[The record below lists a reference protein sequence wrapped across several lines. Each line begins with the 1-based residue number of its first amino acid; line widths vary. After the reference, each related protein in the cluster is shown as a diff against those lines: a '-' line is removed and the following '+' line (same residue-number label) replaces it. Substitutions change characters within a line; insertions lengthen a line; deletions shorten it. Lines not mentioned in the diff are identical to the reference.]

1 MVKGGGNMEQQTNQN
16 KKAKFR
22 LPFSAVLLYLALI
35 AAALSGV
42 TFSRYVTG
50 TTVGDSARVAMM
62 KELTVT
68 ETDGSEQRVIL
79 PGVDMNKRA
88 VVDFK
93 GSEMACY
100 VFCAITANGWTRAT
114 DNFHYTAGTDILNWA
129 VDDAK
134 WTYLQEDGSTSV
146 YYCIVNANTALHA
159 DVLAED
165 GKITVSEN
173 ITKSQLDALAASAK
187 PLSIKISA
195 TAVQYHGFSEG
206 FSAEYTEAD
215 RAKAAWNAVID
226 K

>member
-1 MVKGGGNMEQQTNQN
+1 MEQQTNQN

-50 TTVGDSARVAMM
+50 TTVSDSARVAMM

-68 ETDGSEQRVIL
+68 ETGGSDHRVIL
-79 PGVDMNKRA
+79 PGVDMTKKA
-88 VVDFK
+88 VVDFE

-100 VFCAITANGWTRAT
+100 VFCAITANGWTRA
-114 DNFHYTAGTDILNWA
+114 DNFHYTAGNGLLNWA
-129 VDDAK
+129 VDNTN
-134 WTYLQEDGSTSV
+134 WIFLQGDGSTSV
-146 YYCIVNANTALHA
+146 YYCIVNANTELHA
-159 DVLAED
+159 NVLAD
-165 GKITVSEN
+165 GGKITVSAD
-173 ITKSQLDALAASAK
+173 ITKSQLNALAEPAA

-206 FSAEYTEAD
+206 PSAGYTEAD
-215 RAKAAWNAVID
+215 RAEAAWNAVKD

>member
-1 MVKGGGNMEQQTNQN
+1 MEQQTNQN

-68 ETDGSEQRVIL
+68 ETEGLEQRVIL
-79 PGVDMNKRA
+79 PGVDMTKKA
-88 VVDFK
+88 VVDFE

-100 VFCAITANGWTRAT
+100 VFCAITANGWTRAA
-114 DNFHYTAGTDILNWA
+114 DNFHYTAGTDILSWA
-129 VDDAK
+129 VDKTK
-134 WTYLQEDGSTSV
+134 WIFLQGDGSTSV
-146 YYCIVNANTALHA
+146 YYCIVNANTVLHA
-159 DVLAED
+159 DVLAD
-165 GKITVSEN
+165 GGKITVSED
-173 ITKSQLDALAASAK
+173 ITRSQLDTLAASAA

-206 FSAEYTEAD
+206 LLAGYTEAD
-215 RAKAAWNAVID
+215 RAMAAWNAV
-226 K
+226 KGK

>member
-1 MVKGGGNMEQQTNQN
+1 MEQQTNQN

-50 TTVGDSARVAMM
+50 TTVSDSARVAMM

-68 ETDGSEQRVIL
+68 ETEMPDGSDQRVIL
-79 PGVDMNKRA
+79 PGVDMTRKA
-88 VVDFK
+88 VVDFE

-100 VFCAITANGWTRAT
+100 VFCAITANGWTRT
-114 DNFHYTAGTDILNWA
+114 DNFHYTAGNGLLNWA
-129 VDDAK
+129 VDNTK
-134 WTYLQEDGSTSV
+134 WIFLQGDGSTSV
-146 YYCIVNANTALHA
+146 YYCIVNANTELHA
-159 DVLAED
+159 DVLAD
-165 GKITVSEN
+165 GGKITVSAD
-173 ITKSQLDALAASAK
+173 ITRSQLDELASPAA

-206 FSAEYTEAD
+206 PSAGYTEAD
-215 RAKAAWNAVID
+215 RAEAAWNAVKD

>member
-1 MVKGGGNMEQQTNQN
+1 MEQQTNQN

-50 TTVGDSARVAMM
+50 TTVSDSARVAMM

-68 ETDGSEQRVIL
+68 ETGMPEGLDQRVIL
-79 PGVDMNKRA
+79 PGVNMSKRA
-88 VVDFK
+88 VVNFE

-100 VFCAITANGWTRAT
+100 VFCEITANGWTRAA
-114 DNFHYTAGTDILNWA
+114 DNFGYTAGTGILNWA
-129 VDDAK
+129 VDNTK
-134 WTYLQEDGSTSV
+134 WIFLQGDGSTSV

-159 DVLAED
+159 DVLADD
-165 GKITVSEN
+165 GKITVSEH
-173 ITKSQLDALAASAK
+173 ITKSQLDALAASAA

-206 FSAEYTEAD
+206 HTEAE
-215 RAKAAWNAVID
+215 RAEAAWNAV
-226 K
+226 KGK

>member
-1 MVKGGGNMEQQTNQN
+1 MEQQTNQN

-50 TTVGDSARVAMM
+50 TTVSDSARVAMM

-68 ETDGSEQRVIL
+68 ETDGSDQRVIL
-79 PGVDMNKRA
+79 PGVDMTKKA
-88 VVDFK
+88 VVDFE

-100 VFCAITANGWTRAT
+100 VFCAITANGWTRAA
-114 DNFHYTAGTDILNWA
+114 DNFHYTAGTGLLNWA
-129 VDDAK
+129 VDNTK
-134 WTYLQEDGSTSV
+134 WIFLQGDGSTSV
-146 YYCIVNANTALHA
+146 YYCIVNANTALQA
-159 DVLAED
+159 DVLAD
-165 GKITVSEN
+165 GGKITVSED
-173 ITKSQLDALAASAK
+173 ITRSQLDALAA

-206 FSAEYTEAD
+206 LPAEYTEAD
-215 RAKAAWNAVID
+215 RAEAAWNAV
-226 K
+226 KGK

>member
-1 MVKGGGNMEQQTNQN
+1 MEQQTNQN

-50 TTVGDSARVAMM
+50 TTVSDSARVAMM

-68 ETDGSEQRVIL
+68 ETEMPDGSDQRVIL
-79 PGVDMNKRA
+79 PGVNMTRKA
-88 VVDFK
+88 VVDFE

-100 VFCAITANGWTRAT
+100 VFCEITANGWTRAA
-114 DNFHYTAGTDILNWA
+114 DHFGYTAGNGLLNWA
-129 VDDAK
+129 VDSAK
-134 WTYLQEDGSTSV
+134 WTFLQEDGSTSV
-146 YYCIVNANTALHA
+146 YYCIVNANTVLHA

-173 ITKSQLDALAASAK
+173 ITRSQLNAVAASAS

-206 FSAEYTEAD
+206 LSAGYTETE
-215 RAKAAWNAVID
+215 RAEAAWNAV
-226 K
+226 KGK

>member
-1 MVKGGGNMEQQTNQN
+1 MEQQTNQN

-50 TTVGDSARVAMM
+50 TTVSDSARVAMM

-68 ETDGSEQRVIL
+68 ETGWLDQRVIL
-79 PGVDMNKRA
+79 PGVNMTKKA
-88 VVDFK
+88 VVDFE

-100 VFCAITANGWTRAT
+100 VFCAITANGWTRAA

-129 VDDAK
+129 VDNTK
-134 WTYLQEDGSTSV
+134 WTFLQEDGSTSV
-146 YYCIVNANTALHA
+146 YYCIVNANTALQA
-159 DVLAED
+159 DVLAD
-165 GKITVSEN
+165 GGKITVSED
-173 ITKSQLDALAASAK
+173 ITRSQLDALAAS
-187 PLSIKISA
+187 LSIKISA

-206 FSAEYTEAD
+206 LSAGYTEAD
-215 RAKAAWNAVID
+215 RAMAAWNAV
-226 K
+226 KGK

>member
-1 MVKGGGNMEQQTNQN
+1 MEQQTNQN

-50 TTVGDSARVAMM
+50 TTVSDSARVAMM

-68 ETDGSEQRVIL
+68 ETGGLEQRVIL
-79 PGVDMNKRA
+79 PGVNMIKKA
-88 VVDFK
+88 VVDFE

-100 VFCAITANGWTRAT
+100 VFCAITANGWTRAA
-114 DNFHYTAGTDILNWA
+114 DNFHYTAGTGILNWA
-129 VDDAK
+129 VDNTE
-134 WTYLQEDGSTSV
+134 WIFLQGDGSTSV
-146 YYCIVNANTALHA
+146 YYCIVNANTALQA
-159 DVLAED
+159 DVLAD
-165 GKITVSEN
+165 GGKITVSEN
-173 ITKSQLDALAASAK
+173 ITRSQLDTLAASAA

-206 FSAEYTEAD
+206 LSAGYTEAD
-215 RAKAAWNAVID
+215 RAKAAWNAV
-226 K
+226 KGK

>member
-1 MVKGGGNMEQQTNQN
+1 M
-16 KKAKFR
+16 
-22 LPFSAVLLYLALI
+22 LLYLALI

-68 ETDGSEQRVIL
+68 ETGMPEGLEQRVIL

-100 VFCAITANGWTRAT
+100 VFCAITANGWTRAA
-114 DNFHYTAGTDILNWA
+114 DNFGYTAGNGLLSWA
-129 VDDAK
+129 VDNTK
-134 WTYLQEDGSTSV
+134 WIFLQGDGSTSV
-146 YYCIVNANTALHA
+146 YYCIVNANTVLHA
-159 DVLAED
+159 DVLANG
-165 GKITVSEN
+165 GKITVSED
-173 ITKSQLDALAASAK
+173 ITRSQLNALASPAA

-206 FSAEYTEAD
+206 PSAGYTEAD
-215 RAKAAWNAVID
+215 RAEAAWNAV
-226 K
+226 KGK

>member
-1 MVKGGGNMEQQTNQN
+1 MEQQTNQN

-50 TTVGDSARVAMM
+50 TTVSDSARVAMM

-68 ETDGSEQRVIL
+68 ETGWLDQRVIL
-79 PGVDMNKRA
+79 PGVDMTRTA
-88 VVDFK
+88 VVDFE

-100 VFCAITANGWTRAT
+100 VFCAITANGWTRAA
-114 DNFHYTAGTDILNWA
+114 DNFHYTAGTGLLNWA
-129 VDDAK
+129 VDNTK
-134 WTYLQEDGSTSV
+134 WIFLQGDGSTSV
-146 YYCIVNANTALHA
+146 YYCIVNANTVLHA
-159 DVLAED
+159 DVLAD
-165 GKITVSEN
+165 GGKITVSED
-173 ITKSQLDALAASAK
+173 ITRSQLDALAA

-206 FSAEYTEAD
+206 LTAGYTEAD
-215 RAKAAWNAVID
+215 RAKAAWNAV
-226 K
+226 KGK

>member
-1 MVKGGGNMEQQTNQN
+1 MEQQTNQN

-68 ETDGSEQRVIL
+68 ETGGSDQRVIL
-79 PGVDMNKRA
+79 PGVNMIKKA
-88 VVDFK
+88 VVNFE

-100 VFCAITANGWTRAT
+100 VFCAITANGWTRAA
-114 DNFHYTAGTDILNWA
+114 DNFHYTAGTGILNWA
-129 VDDAK
+129 VDNTK

-146 YYCIVNANTALHA
+146 YYCIVNANTALQA
-159 DVLAED
+159 DVLAD
-165 GKITVSEN
+165 GGKITVSEN
-173 ITKSQLDALAASAK
+173 ITRSQLDTLAASAA

-206 FSAEYTEAD
+206 LLAEYTEAD
-215 RAKAAWNAVID
+215 RAEAAWNAVKD

>member
-1 MVKGGGNMEQQTNQN
+1 MEQQTNQN

-50 TTVGDSARVAMM
+50 TTVSDSARVAMM

-68 ETDGSEQRVIL
+68 EAGMPDGSDQRVIL
-79 PGVDMNKRA
+79 PGVNMIKKA
-88 VVDFK
+88 VVDFE

-100 VFCAITANGWTRAT
+100 VFCAITANGWTRAA
-114 DNFHYTAGTDILNWA
+114 DNFGYTAGDGLLSWA
-129 VDDAK
+129 VDNTK
-134 WTYLQEDGSTSV
+134 WTFLQGDGSTSV
-146 YYCIVNANTALHA
+146 YYCIVNANTVLHA
-159 DVLAED
+159 DVLAGG
-165 GKITVSEN
+165 GKITVSEH
-173 ITKSQLDALAASAK
+173 ITRSQLNALASPEA

-206 FSAEYTEAD
+206 LQAGYTEAD
-215 RAKAAWNAVID
+215 RAEAAWNAV
-226 K
+226 KGK

>member
-1 MVKGGGNMEQQTNQN
+1 MEQQTNQN

-50 TTVGDSARVAMM
+50 TTVSDSARVAMM

-68 ETDGSEQRVIL
+68 ETGGLDQRVIL
-79 PGVDMNKRA
+79 PGVNMIKKV
-88 VVDFK
+88 VVDFE

-100 VFCAITANGWTRAT
+100 VFCAITANGWTRAA
-114 DNFHYTAGTDILNWA
+114 DNFHYTAGTGILNWA
-129 VDDAK
+129 VDNTE
-134 WTYLQEDGSTSV
+134 WIFLQGDGSTSV
-146 YYCIVNANTALHA
+146 YYCIVNANTALQA
-159 DVLAED
+159 DVLAD
-165 GKITVSEN
+165 GGKITVSEN
-173 ITKSQLDALAASAK
+173 ITRSQLDTLAA

-206 FSAEYTEAD
+206 LPAEYKEAD
-215 RAKAAWNAVID
+215 RAKAAWNAV
-226 K
+226 KGK

>member
-1 MVKGGGNMEQQTNQN
+1 MEQQTNQN

-68 ETDGSEQRVIL
+68 ETEGLEQRVIL
-79 PGVDMNKRA
+79 PGVDMTKKA
-88 VVDFK
+88 VVDFE

-100 VFCAITANGWTRAT
+100 VFCAITANGWTRAA
-114 DNFHYTAGTDILNWA
+114 DNFHYTAGTGILKWA
-129 VDDAK
+129 VDSAK
-134 WTYLQEDGSTSV
+134 WTYLKEDGSTSV
-146 YYCIVNANTALHA
+146 YYCIVNANTALRA

-165 GKITVSEN
+165 GKITVSET
-173 ITKSQLDALAASAK
+173 ITKSQLDALAA

-206 FSAEYTEAD
+206 LSAGYTEAD
-215 RAKAAWNAVID
+215 RAMAAWNAV
-226 K
+226 KGK

>member
-1 MVKGGGNMEQQTNQN
+1 MEQQTNQN

-22 LPFSAVLLYLALI
+22 LSFSAVLLYLALI

-50 TTVGDSARVAMM
+50 TTVSDSARVAMM

-68 ETDGSEQRVIL
+68 ETGGLDQRVIL
-79 PGVDMNKRA
+79 PGVNMIKKA
-88 VVDFK
+88 VVNFE

-100 VFCAITANGWTRAT
+100 VFCAITANGWTRAA
-114 DNFHYTAGTDILNWA
+114 DNFHYTAGTGILNWA
-129 VDDAK
+129 VDNTK
-134 WTYLQEDGSTSV
+134 WIFLQGDGSTSV
-146 YYCIVNANTALHA
+146 YYCIVNANTVLHA

-173 ITKSQLDALAASAK
+173 ITRSQLDELASPAA

-206 FSAEYTEAD
+206 LQAGYTEAD
-215 RAKAAWNAVID
+215 RAEAAWNAV
-226 K
+226 KGK

>member
-1 MVKGGGNMEQQTNQN
+1 MEQQTNQN

-50 TTVGDSARVAMM
+50 TTVSDSARVAMM

-68 ETDGSEQRVIL
+68 ETGGLDQRVIL
-79 PGVDMNKRA
+79 PGVNMTKKA
-88 VVDFK
+88 VVDFE

-100 VFCAITANGWTRAT
+100 VFCAITANGWTRAA
-114 DNFHYTAGTDILNWA
+114 DNFHYTAGTDLLNWA
-129 VDDAK
+129 VDNTK
-134 WTYLQEDGSTSV
+134 WIFLQEDGSTSV
-146 YYCIVNANTALHA
+146 YYCIVNANTALQA
-159 DVLAED
+159 DVLAD
-165 GKITVSEN
+165 GGKITVSEN
-173 ITKSQLDALAASAK
+173 ITRSQLDTLAASAA

-206 FSAEYTEAD
+206 LSAGYTEAD
-215 RAKAAWNAVID
+215 RAKAAWNAV
-226 K
+226 KGK

>member
-1 MVKGGGNMEQQTNQN
+1 MEQQTNQN

-68 ETDGSEQRVIL
+68 ETEGSDQRVIL
-79 PGVDMNKRA
+79 PGVDMTKKA
-88 VVDFK
+88 VVDFE

-100 VFCAITANGWTRAT
+100 VFCAITANGWTRAA
-114 DNFHYTAGTDILNWA
+114 DNFHYTAGTGILNWA
-129 VDDAK
+129 VDNTK
-134 WTYLQEDGSTSV
+134 WIFLQGDGSTSV
-146 YYCIVNANTALHA
+146 YYCIVNANTVLHA
-159 DVLAED
+159 DVLAD
-165 GKITVSEN
+165 GGKITVSED
-173 ITKSQLDALAASAK
+173 ITRSQLNALASPAA

-206 FSAEYTEAD
+206 LLAGYTEAD
-215 RAKAAWNAVID
+215 RAEAAWNAVKD

>member
-1 MVKGGGNMEQQTNQN
+1 MEQQTNQN

-50 TTVGDSARVAMM
+50 TTVSDSARVAMM

-68 ETDGSEQRVIL
+68 ETGWLDQRVIL
-79 PGVDMNKRA
+79 PGVNMTKKA
-88 VVDFK
+88 VVDFE

-100 VFCAITANGWTRAT
+100 VFCAITANGWTRAA
-114 DNFHYTAGTDILNWA
+114 DNFHYTAGTGILNWA
-129 VDDAK
+129 VDNTK

-146 YYCIVNANTALHA
+146 YYCIVNANTALQA
-159 DVLAED
+159 DVLAD
-165 GKITVSEN
+165 GGKITVSEN
-173 ITKSQLDALAASAK
+173 ITRSQLDTLAASAA

-206 FSAEYTEAD
+206 LLAGYTEAD
-215 RAKAAWNAVID
+215 RAEAAWNAV
-226 K
+226 KGK

>member
-1 MVKGGGNMEQQTNQN
+1 MEQQTNQN

-50 TTVGDSARVAMM
+50 TTVSDSARVAMM

-68 ETDGSEQRVIL
+68 ETEGLDQRVIL
-79 PGVDMNKRA
+79 PGVDMIKKA
-88 VVDFK
+88 VVDFE

-100 VFCAITANGWTRAT
+100 VFCEITANGWTRAA
-114 DNFHYTAGTDILNWA
+114 DNFGYTAGNGRLSWA
-129 VDDAK
+129 VDNTK
-134 WTYLQEDGSTSV
+134 WIFLQGDGSTSV
-146 YYCIVNANTALHA
+146 YYCIVNANTVLHA

-173 ITKSQLDALAASAK
+173 ITRSQLDTLAA

-206 FSAEYTEAD
+206 LLAEYTETD
-215 RAKAAWNAVID
+215 RAEAAWNAVKD

>member
-1 MVKGGGNMEQQTNQN
+1 MEQQTNQN

-50 TTVGDSARVAMM
+50 TTVSDSARVAMM

-68 ETDGSEQRVIL
+68 ETEMPDGLDQRVIL
-79 PGVDMNKRA
+79 PGVDMTKQA
-88 VVDFK
+88 VVDFE

-100 VFCAITANGWTRAT
+100 VFCAITANGWTRAA
-114 DNFHYTAGTDILNWA
+114 DHFGYTAGNGLLNWA
-129 VDDAK
+129 VDNTK
-134 WTYLQEDGSTSV
+134 WTFLQEDGSTSV
-146 YYCIVNANTALHA
+146 YYCIVNANTALQA
-159 DVLAED
+159 DVLAD
-165 GKITVSEN
+165 GGKITVSED
-173 ITKSQLDALAASAK
+173 ITRSQLNALASPAA

-206 FSAEYTEAD
+206 LPAVYTEAD
-215 RAKAAWNAVID
+215 RAKAAWNAV
-226 K
+226 KGK

>member
-1 MVKGGGNMEQQTNQN
+1 MEQQTNQN

-35 AAALSGV
+35 AAALSGA

-68 ETDGSEQRVIL
+68 EADGSDQRVIL
-79 PGVDMNKRA
+79 PGVDMTKTA
-88 VVDFK
+88 VVDFE

-100 VFCAITANGWTRAT
+100 VFCEITANGWTRAA
-114 DNFHYTAGTDILNWA
+114 DHFGYTAGNGLLSWA
-129 VDDAK
+129 VDNTK
-134 WTYLQEDGSTSV
+134 WIFLQGDGSTSV
-146 YYCIVNANTALHA
+146 YYCIVNANTVLHA
-159 DVLAED
+159 NVLAD
-165 GKITVSEN
+165 GGKITVSEN
-173 ITKSQLDALAASAK
+173 ITRSQLNALASPAA

-206 FSAEYTEAD
+206 LSAGYTEAD
-215 RAKAAWNAVID
+215 RAKAAWNAV
-226 K
+226 KGK

>member
-1 MVKGGGNMEQQTNQN
+1 MEQQTNQN

-68 ETDGSEQRVIL
+68 ETEGLEQRVIL
-79 PGVDMNKRA
+79 PGVDMTKKA
-88 VVDFK
+88 VVDFE

-100 VFCAITANGWTRAT
+100 VFCAITANGWTRAA
-114 DNFHYTAGTDILNWA
+114 DNFHYTAGTDILSWA
-129 VDDAK
+129 VDKTK
-134 WTYLQEDGSTSV
+134 WIFLQGDGSTSV
-146 YYCIVNANTALHA
+146 YYCIVNANTVLHA
-159 DVLAED
+159 DVLAD
-165 GKITVSEN
+165 GGKITVSED
-173 ITKSQLDALAASAK
+173 ITRSQLNALAASAA

-206 FSAEYTEAD
+206 LLAGYTEAD
-215 RAKAAWNAVID
+215 RAMAAWNAV
-226 K
+226 KGK

>member
-1 MVKGGGNMEQQTNQN
+1 MEQQTNQN

-50 TTVGDSARVAMM
+50 TTVSDSARVAMM

-68 ETDGSEQRVIL
+68 ETGWLDQRVIL
-79 PGVDMNKRA
+79 PGVNMTKKA
-88 VVDFK
+88 VVDFE

-100 VFCAITANGWTRAT
+100 VFCAITANGWTRAA

-129 VDDAK
+129 VDNTK
-134 WTYLQEDGSTSV
+134 WTFLQEDGSTSV
-146 YYCIVNANTALHA
+146 YYCIVNANTALQA
-159 DVLAED
+159 DVLAD
-165 GKITVSEN
+165 GGKITVSEN
-173 ITKSQLDALAASAK
+173 ITRSQLDTLAASAA

-206 FSAEYTEAD
+206 FSAGYTEAD
-215 RAKAAWNAVID
+215 RAKAAWNAVKD

>member
-1 MVKGGGNMEQQTNQN
+1 MEQQTNQN

-79 PGVDMNKRA
+79 PGVDMTRKA
-88 VVDFK
+88 VVDFE

-100 VFCAITANGWTRAT
+100 VFCEITANGWTRAA
-114 DNFHYTAGTDILNWA
+114 DHFGYTAGNGLLSWA
-129 VDDAK
+129 VDNTK
-134 WTYLQEDGSTSV
+134 WIFLQGDGSTSV
-146 YYCIVNANTALHA
+146 YYCIVNANTVLHA
-159 DVLAED
+159 DVLAEG
-165 GKITVSEN
+165 GKITVSAD
-173 ITKSQLDALAASAK
+173 ITRSQLDELAASAA

-206 FSAEYTEAD
+206 LLAGYTEVD
-215 RAKAAWNAVID
+215 RAKAAWNAV
-226 K
+226 KGK

>member
-1 MVKGGGNMEQQTNQN
+1 MEQQTNQN

-50 TTVGDSARVAMM
+50 TTVSDSARVAMM

-68 ETDGSEQRVIL
+68 ETEGSDQRVIL
-79 PGVDMNKRA
+79 PGVDMIKKA
-88 VVDFK
+88 VVNFE

-100 VFCAITANGWTRAT
+100 VFCAITANGWTRAA
-114 DNFHYTAGTDILNWA
+114 DNFHYTAGTGILNWA
-129 VDDAK
+129 VDSAN
-134 WTYLQEDGSTSV
+134 WTYLQGDGSTSV
-146 YYCIVNANTALHA
+146 YYCIVNANTALQA
-159 DVLAED
+159 DVLAD
-165 GKITVSEN
+165 GGKITVSED
-173 ITKSQLDALAASAK
+173 ITRSQLDTLAA

-206 FSAEYTEAD
+206 LWAGYTEAD
-215 RAKAAWNAVID
+215 RAKAAWNAV
-226 K
+226 KGK

>member
-1 MVKGGGNMEQQTNQN
+1 MEQQTNQI

-50 TTVGDSARVAMM
+50 TTVSDSARVAMM

-68 ETDGSEQRVIL
+68 ETGGSDQRVIL
-79 PGVDMNKRA
+79 PGVNMIKKA
-88 VVDFK
+88 VVNFE

-100 VFCAITANGWTRAT
+100 VFCAITANGWTRAA
-114 DNFHYTAGTDILNWA
+114 DNFHYTAGTGILNWA
-129 VDDAK
+129 VDNTK
-134 WTYLQEDGSTSV
+134 WTYLQGDGGTSV
-146 YYCIVNANTALHA
+146 YYCIVNANTALQA
-159 DVLAED
+159 DVLAD
-165 GKITVSEN
+165 GGKITVSEN
-173 ITKSQLDALAASAK
+173 ITRSQLDTLAASAA

-206 FSAEYTEAD
+206 LSAGYTEAD
-215 RAKAAWNAVID
+215 RAKAAWNAV
-226 K
+226 KGK

>member
-1 MVKGGGNMEQQTNQN
+1 MEQQTNQN

-50 TTVGDSARVAMM
+50 TTVSDSARVAMM

-68 ETDGSEQRVIL
+68 ETEMPDGSDQRVIL
-79 PGVDMNKRA
+79 PGVDMTKQA
-88 VVDFK
+88 VVDFE

-100 VFCAITANGWTRAT
+100 VFCAITANGWTRT
-114 DNFHYTAGTDILNWA
+114 DNFHYTAGNGLLNWA
-129 VDDAK
+129 VDNTK
-134 WTYLQEDGSTSV
+134 WIFLQGDGSTSV
-146 YYCIVNANTALHA
+146 YYCIVNANTVLHA

-173 ITKSQLDALAASAK
+173 ITRSQLDALAASAK

-206 FSAEYTEAD
+206 LSAGYTEAE
-215 RAKAAWNAVID
+215 RAEAAWNAV
-226 K
+226 KGK

>member
-1 MVKGGGNMEQQTNQN
+1 MEQQTNQN

-50 TTVGDSARVAMM
+50 TTVSDSARVAMM

-68 ETDGSEQRVIL
+68 EMGMPEGSDQRVIL
-79 PGVDMNKRA
+79 PGVNMIKKA
-88 VVDFK
+88 VVDFE

-100 VFCAITANGWTRAT
+100 VFCAITANGWTRVA
-114 DNFHYTAGTDILNWA
+114 DNFGYTAGNGLLSWA
-129 VDDAK
+129 VDNTN
-134 WTYLQEDGSTSV
+134 WTYLKEDGSTSV
-146 YYCIVNANTALHA
+146 YYCIVNANTDLHA
-159 DVLAED
+159 DVLAD
-165 GKITVSEN
+165 GGKITVSEN
-173 ITKSQLDALAASAK
+173 ITRSQLDTLAA

-206 FSAEYTEAD
+206 LQAGYTEAK
-215 RAKAAWNAVID
+215 RAEAAWNAV
-226 K
+226 KSK

>member
-1 MVKGGGNMEQQTNQN
+1 MEQQTNQN

-50 TTVGDSARVAMM
+50 TTVSDSARVAMM

-79 PGVDMNKRA
+79 PGVDMTKKA
-88 VVDFK
+88 VVDFE

-100 VFCAITANGWTRAT
+100 VFCAITANGWTRAA
-114 DNFHYTAGTDILNWA
+114 DHFHYTAGTGILNWA
-129 VDDAK
+129 VNSTN
-134 WTYLQEDGSTSV
+134 WTYLKEDGSTSV
-146 YYCIVNANTALHA
+146 YYCIVNANTVLHA
-159 DVLAED
+159 DVLAD
-165 GKITVSEN
+165 GGKITVSEN
-173 ITKSQLDALAASAK
+173 ITRSQLDTLAA

-206 FSAEYTEAD
+206 LSAGYTEAA
-215 RAKAAWNAVID
+215 RAEAAWNAV
-226 K
+226 KSK

>member
-1 MVKGGGNMEQQTNQN
+1 MEQQTNQN

-50 TTVGDSARVAMM
+50 TTVSDSARVAMM

-68 ETDGSEQRVIL
+68 ETGWLDQRVIL
-79 PGVDMNKRA
+79 PGVNMTKKA
-88 VVDFK
+88 VVDFE

-100 VFCAITANGWTRAT
+100 VFCAITANGWTRAA
-114 DNFHYTAGTDILNWA
+114 DNFHYTAGTGILNWA
-129 VDDAK
+129 VDNTE
-134 WTYLQEDGSTSV
+134 WIFLQGDGSTSV
-146 YYCIVNANTALHA
+146 YYCIVNANTALQA
-159 DVLAED
+159 DVLAD
-165 GKITVSEN
+165 GGKITVSEN
-173 ITKSQLDALAASAK
+173 ITRSQLDTLAA

-206 FSAEYTEAD
+206 LPAEYKEAD
-215 RAKAAWNAVID
+215 RAKAAWNAV
-226 K
+226 KGK

>member
-1 MVKGGGNMEQQTNQN
+1 MEQQTNQN

-50 TTVGDSARVAMM
+50 TTVSDSARVAMM

-68 ETDGSEQRVIL
+68 ETGWLDQRVIL
-79 PGVDMNKRA
+79 PGVNMTKKA
-88 VVDFK
+88 VVDFE

-100 VFCAITANGWTRAT
+100 VFCAITANGWTRAA
-114 DNFHYTAGTDILNWA
+114 DNFHYTAGTGILNWA
-129 VDDAK
+129 VDNTK
-134 WTYLQEDGSTSV
+134 WTYLQGDGSTSV

-159 DVLAED
+159 DVLAD
-165 GKITVSEN
+165 GGKITVSEN
-173 ITKSQLDALAASAK
+173 ITRSQLDTLAA

-206 FSAEYTEAD
+206 HTEAE
-215 RAKAAWNAVID
+215 RAEAAWNAV
-226 K
+226 KGK

>member
-1 MVKGGGNMEQQTNQN
+1 MEQQTNQN

-50 TTVGDSARVAMM
+50 TTVSDSARVAMM

-68 ETDGSEQRVIL
+68 ETGWLDQRVIL
-79 PGVDMNKRA
+79 PGVNMTKKA
-88 VVDFK
+88 VVDFE

-100 VFCAITANGWTRAT
+100 VFCAITANGWTRAA
-114 DNFHYTAGTDILNWA
+114 DNFHYTAGTGILNWA
-129 VDDAK
+129 VDNTK
-134 WTYLQEDGSTSV
+134 WTYLQGDGGTSV
-146 YYCIVNANTALHA
+146 YYCIVNANTALQA
-159 DVLAED
+159 DVLAD
-165 GKITVSEN
+165 GGKITVSEN
-173 ITKSQLDALAASAK
+173 ITRSQLDTLAASAA

-206 FSAEYTEAD
+206 LSAGYTEAD
-215 RAKAAWNAVID
+215 RAMAAWNAV
-226 K
+226 KGK

>member
-1 MVKGGGNMEQQTNQN
+1 MEQQTNQN

-50 TTVGDSARVAMM
+50 TTVSDSARVAMM

-68 ETDGSEQRVIL
+68 ETGMPDGLDQRVIL
-79 PGVDMNKRA
+79 PGVNMTKKA
-88 VVDFK
+88 VVDFE

-100 VFCAITANGWTRAT
+100 VFCAITANGWTRAA
-114 DNFHYTAGTDILNWA
+114 DHFGYTAGNGLLNWA
-129 VDDAK
+129 VDNTK
-134 WTYLQEDGSTSV
+134 WIFLQGDGSTSV
-146 YYCIVNANTALHA
+146 YYCIVNANTVLHA
-159 DVLAED
+159 DVLAD
-165 GKITVSEN
+165 SGKITVSED
-173 ITKSQLDALAASAK
+173 ITRSQLDTLAA

-206 FSAEYTEAD
+206 LSAEYTEAD
-215 RAKAAWNAVID
+215 RAKAAWNAV
-226 K
+226 KGK

>member
-1 MVKGGGNMEQQTNQN
+1 MEQQTNQN

-50 TTVGDSARVAMM
+50 TTVSDSARVAMM
-62 KELTVT
+62 KELAVT
-68 ETDGSEQRVIL
+68 ETGMPEGLDQRVIL
-79 PGVDMNKRA
+79 PGVNMIKKA
-88 VVDFK
+88 VVNFE

-100 VFCAITANGWTRAT
+100 VFCAITANGWTRAA
-114 DNFHYTAGTDILNWA
+114 DNFGYTAGNGLLSWA
-129 VDDAK
+129 VDNTK
-134 WTYLQEDGSTSV
+134 WIFLQGDGSTSV

-173 ITKSQLDALAASAK
+173 ITRSQLNALASPAA

-206 FSAEYTEAD
+206 LSAGYTEAA
-215 RAKAAWNAVID
+215 RAEAAWNAV
-226 K
+226 KGK

>member
-1 MVKGGGNMEQQTNQN
+1 MEQQTNQN

-50 TTVGDSARVAMM
+50 TTVSDSARVAMM

-68 ETDGSEQRVIL
+68 ETGGSDQRVIL
-79 PGVDMNKRA
+79 PGVDMTKQA

-100 VFCAITANGWTRAT
+100 VFCAITANGWTRT
-114 DNFHYTAGTDILNWA
+114 DNFHYTAGTGILNWA
-129 VDDAK
+129 VDNTK
-134 WTYLQEDGSTSV
+134 WIFLQGDGSTSV
-146 YYCIVNANTALHA
+146 YYCIVNANTELHA

-173 ITKSQLDALAASAK
+173 ITRSQLDTLAASAA

-206 FSAEYTEAD
+206 LQAGYTEAK
-215 RAKAAWNAVID
+215 RAEAAWNAV
-226 K
+226 KGK

>member
-1 MVKGGGNMEQQTNQN
+1 MEQQTNQN

-50 TTVGDSARVAMM
+50 TTVSDSARVAMM

-68 ETDGSEQRVIL
+68 ETEGLDQRVIL
-79 PGVDMNKRA
+79 PGVNMIKKA
-88 VVDFK
+88 VVDFE

-100 VFCAITANGWTRAT
+100 VFCAITANGWTRAA
-114 DNFHYTAGTDILNWA
+114 DNFHYTAGTGILNWA
-129 VDDAK
+129 VDNTK
-134 WTYLQEDGSTSV
+134 WIFLQGDGSTSV
-146 YYCIVNANTALHA
+146 YYCIVNANTVLHA
-159 DVLAED
+159 DVLAD
-165 GKITVSEN
+165 GGKITVSEN
-173 ITKSQLDALAASAK
+173 ITRSQLDALAA

-206 FSAEYTEAD
+206 LTAGYTEAD
-215 RAKAAWNAVID
+215 RAKAAWNAV
-226 K
+226 KGK

>member
-1 MVKGGGNMEQQTNQN
+1 MEQQTNQN

-50 TTVGDSARVAMM
+50 TTVSDSARVAMM

-68 ETDGSEQRVIL
+68 EMGMPDGLDQRVIL
-79 PGVDMNKRA
+79 PSVDMTRTA
-88 VVDFK
+88 VVDFE

-100 VFCAITANGWTRAT
+100 VFCEITANGWTRAA
-114 DNFHYTAGTDILNWA
+114 DHFGYTAGNGILNWA
-129 VDDAK
+129 VDSAN

-165 GKITVSEN
+165 GKITVSEH
-173 ITKSQLDALAASAK
+173 ITRSQLNALAASAA

-206 FSAEYTEAD
+206 HTEAE
-215 RAKAAWNAVID
+215 RAEAAWNAV
-226 K
+226 KGK